1 MVKYYGR
8 SRQRTGS
15 VNTNQI
21 GLKMSGC
28 PSRIGRNPTNSRYIQ
43 SRVNC
48 MNGICGIPLQN
59 GAPWRVSPFRNLNI
73 NFCKPAS
80 NKCLAAAGG
89 IGNINTPYFK
99 TNAPGTKGC
108 GAGGNVPRFSSS
120 GIVLDPVINNP
131 PCTIANFKT
140 KEILNTS
147 PFNAC
152 TGTPPFN
159 LVYGEISGGPN
170 GPPALTATYP
180 NIKAIYMGNSNVC
193 PAGTII
199 IYVNASSWIGG
210 PLPGPTPVAAEFI
223 NIGTG
228 QVSIYTFAP
237 GGPPA
242 GSSGYYKLNPPSSG
256 SGFGPSLSKLQ
267 AYCVRI
273 KFL

>member
-28 PSRIGRNPTNSRYIQ
+28 PSRIGRNPINSRYIQ

-99 TNAPGTKGC
+99 TNAPGSKGC

-140 KEILNTS
+140 DRNTQYFPIQCMYRYS
-147 PFNAC
+147 APVP
-152 TGTPPFN
+152 TW
-159 LVYGEISGGPN
+159 
-170 GPPALTATYP
+170 
-180 NIKAIYMGNSNVC
+180 YMGK
-193 PAGTII
+193 
-199 IYVNASSWIGG
+199 Y
-210 PLPGPTPVAAEFI
+210 
-223 NIGTG
+223 
-228 QVSIYTFAP
+228 QVQMER
-237 GGPPA
+237 
-242 GSSGYYKLNPPSSG
+242 LH
-256 SGFGPSLSKLQ
+256 
-267 AYCVRI
+267 
-273 KFL
+273 